1 MGSGKVDF
9 LPELAIRALAGDLI
23 GNAHPGAAMTSL
35 SPPTHRFLDARGRRL
50 DYAGRTLVMGILNVT
65 PDSFS
70 DGGRSAAVD
79 DALANARRMV
89 EEGADILDI
98 GGESTRPG
106 HTPVPADEE
115 LARVLPVLD
124 GLQDIGVPISI
135 DTQKAVVAEAALK
148 RGVAIVNDIWGL
160 MGDPEMARV
169 AASYDAGLVIMHNRA
184 SVDESADIVAEM
196 KAFFEQALER
206 AARAGIGSQRI
217 SLDPGIGFGKS
228 FEQNLKALASLREL
242 GKLGFPLLLG
252 TSRKSLI
259 GKVIAATPTERLPG
273 TIASNVIGIMAGCA
287 IIRVHDVAA
296 HVQAARVT
304 EAIISAV

>member
-1 MGSGKVDF
+1 M
-9 LPELAIRALAGDLI
+9 A
-23 GNAHPGAAMTSL
+23 SL
-35 SPPTHRFLDARGRRL
+35 DPPTQRYLDARGRRL

-79 DALANARRMV
+79 DAVINARRMV
-89 EEGADILDI
+89 AEGADIIDI

-106 HTPVPADEE
+106 HTPVSAEEE
-115 LARVLPVLD
+115 LRRVLPAVEALAD
-124 GLQDIGVPISI
+124 LPVPISI

-148 RGVAIVNDIWGL
+148 RGAAILNDIWGL
-160 MGDPEMARV
+160 MGDPEIVRV
-169 AASYDAGLVIMHNRA
+169 AASYDAGVVAMHNRSIVDG
-184 SVDESADIVAEM
+184 SVDIVADIIG
-196 KAFFEQALER
+196 FFEQSLER
-206 AARAGIGSQRI
+206 AARAGIRPERI
-217 SLDPGIGFGKS
+217 SLDPGIGFGKT
-228 FEQNLKALASLREL
+228 FEQNLKALASLREF
-242 GKLGFPLLLG
+242 GKLGFPILLG

-259 GKVIAATPTERLPG
+259 GRVIDTVPAERVPG

-304 EAIISAV
+304 EAILHAA